1 MTEPTTERMEL
12 LSQGAKELGLEL
24 TGQQLDQFEL
34 FYREMTDGNQRANL
48 TSITDY
54 AEVQTKHFLD
64 SLTFC
69 LAAPGGILFDGSD
82 GSDWLAGQRIIDL
95 GAGAGFPGI
104 PLKLVF
110 PELEL
115 TLVDSVGK
123 KTAFMSHLV
132 DTLGLT
138 GVTVIQGRCEELG
151 HRRELREHF
160 DWALVRSLARMPALL
175 EYTLPFC
182 KQGGKVVAWKHGG
195 IQDELF
201 AATRALRT
209 LGGRYL
215 ATHPVTLTGLTD
227 NRIVVVV
234 EKVQPTPA
242 EYPRRTGVPAKQ
254 PI

>member
-1 MTEPTTERMEL
+1 MDPWNLLATTLEAWGIPCSDESLVAMRHFYAL
-12 LSQGAKELGLEL
+12 LLE
-24 TGQQLDQFEL
+24 
-34 FYREMTDGNQRANL
+34 GNKTANL
-48 TSITDY
+48 TRITGEEE
-54 AEVQTKHFLD
+54 AVVKHFLD
-64 SLTFC
+64 SLSV
-69 LAAPGGILFDGSD
+69 LRVVPEADRSVPRRILDV
-82 GSDWLAGQRIIDL
+82 

-132 DTLGLT
+132 DRLGLT
-138 GVTVIQGRCEELG
+138 GVEVIQGRSEELG
-151 HRRELREHF
+151 HRRDLRESF
-160 DWALVRSLARMPALL
+160 DWALARGLARMPALL

-201 AATRALRT
+201 SATRALRT

-215 ATHPVTLTGLTD
+215 ATHPVTLAGLTD

-234 EKVQPTPA
+234 EKVGPTPA
-242 EYPRRTGVPAKQ
+242 EYSRRAGVPAKQ